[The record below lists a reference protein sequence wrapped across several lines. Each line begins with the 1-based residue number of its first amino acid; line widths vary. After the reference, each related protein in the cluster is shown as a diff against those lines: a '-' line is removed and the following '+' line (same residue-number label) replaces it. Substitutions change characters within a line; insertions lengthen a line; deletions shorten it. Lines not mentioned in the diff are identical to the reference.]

1 MIARSSMILCLLEVL
16 EVPVFGECSEPTQRY
31 SSFDEGFELISFSES
46 YLVEGLLEL
55 FIARHRF
62 RYKAKHL

>member
-1 MIARSSMILCLLEVL
+1 MILCQLGVL
-16 EVPVFGECSEPTQRY
+16 ELPDYGECSEPTQRY
-31 SSFDEGFELISFSES
+31 SSFDEGFELISVSES

-55 FIARHRF
+55 FIVRHRF